1 MQWHQLDHMQAICT
15 SILTDNHINTSSLNF
30 YRTDALP
37 DTQPTA
43 STHRKPM
50 CSMRRNECSW
60 CAYWFVPVRSRVVR
74 RACVWWGCMPSCVEY
89 LQAAHDWDLSEP
101 ACSASSSDDNA
112 CTCNKPT
119 HASYTSRQTACEHL
133 YLVLL
138 VFPSLFHSR
147 LKTFLFGKSFPP

>member
-15 SILTDNHINTSSLNF
+15 SILTDNHTNTSSLNF

-37 DTQPTA
+37 DTQPTV
-43 STHRKPM
+43 SMHRKPM

-60 CAYWFVPVRSRVVR
+60 CAYWFVPVRSRVDR
-74 RACVWWGCMPSCVEY
+74 RACVWWGCTPSCVEY

-101 ACSASSSDDNA
+101 ECSASSSDDNA

-119 HASYTSRQTACEHL
+119 HASHTSKQL
-133 YLVLL
+133 D
-138 VFPSLFHSR
+138 SLRTLILIIISIP
-147 LKTFLFGKSFPP
+147 LTLSFQA